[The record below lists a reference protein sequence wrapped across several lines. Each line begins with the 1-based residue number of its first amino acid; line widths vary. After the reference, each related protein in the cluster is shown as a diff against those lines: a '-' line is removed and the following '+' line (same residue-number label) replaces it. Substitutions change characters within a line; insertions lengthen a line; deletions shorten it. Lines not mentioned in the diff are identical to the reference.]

1 MIRRYFRKI
10 KTYESDTTHLHQIV
24 YKNLK
29 VKINTK
35 NNLLLHIITNLLINF
50 YNLISFIFA
59 LRYIYN
65 SEKLIL
71 ITVINI
77 LVYILT
83 YNYLNFSFN
92 RIKRKQ

>member
-10 KTYESDTTHLHQIV
+10 KTYKPDTTHLHQIV

-29 VKINTK
+29 FKINTK
-35 NNLLLHIITNLLINF
+35 NNLLLHILTNLLINF

-59 LRYIYN
+59 LRYIYS

-77 LVYILT
+77 SVYILV

-92 RIKRKQ
+92 RIKRK